1 MFRADDWL
9 PDRGY
14 QLGYHQS
21 VRYAG
26 PVPTQVRRE
35 SALVRPPSFGKWSV
49 DFAERRPVSKLS
61 HQLRPA
67 PALGLLAVEQEIRG
81 GVSEL
86 FRRTFPRSSDTHHPR
101 GWLQAAPLLGRDSD
115 VAQVA
120 GCTPGGRVQPQKKG
134 GVQGWRPS
142 LASREMGRALD
153 TGERLQGTMGHP
165 QPEPRSRPSGG
176 PLTKHDGCSQ

>member
-1 MFRADDWL
+1 MWLVFRADDWL

-49 DFAERRPVSKLS
+49 DFAERRRPVSKLS

-120 GCTPGGRVQPQKKG
+120 GCTPGGRVQPQKKVGYSAGAHRWPAGKWG
-134 GVQGWRPS
+134 GRSTLENVYRAPWDTLSQNQGP
-142 LASREMGRALD
+142 A
-153 TGERLQGTMGHP
+153 
-165 QPEPRSRPSGG
+165 